1 MNLSDDDMKSLE
13 NDCDWHFVT
22 LGDQVGQMTSLFS
35 DSFLQAVTMLN
46 LYSVI
51 NINAVIVFSF
61 ILKQSFGIKTA
72 GLEEKATAC
81 QMLVCYARELKEGFA
96 AYAEEVVK
104 IMVQHLKFYF
114 HDGTFLSVSLGHL
127 SYYLSYSWHFTLQYL
142 LFWPPVNRSPHF
154 V

>member
-13 NDCDWHFVT
+13 NDCDWQFVT
-22 LGDQVGQMTSLFS
+22 LGDQVGQMSSLFS
-35 DSFLQAVTMLN
+35 DS
-46 LYSVI
+46 VI
-51 NINAVIVFSF
+51 IINAVIVFSF
-61 ILKQSFGIKTA
+61 VLKQSFGIKTA

-114 HDGTFLSVSLGHL
+114 HDGMFLSVSLGHL
-127 SYYLSYSWHFTLQYL
+127 SYYLSYS
-142 LFWPPVNRSPHF
+142 
-154 V
+154 